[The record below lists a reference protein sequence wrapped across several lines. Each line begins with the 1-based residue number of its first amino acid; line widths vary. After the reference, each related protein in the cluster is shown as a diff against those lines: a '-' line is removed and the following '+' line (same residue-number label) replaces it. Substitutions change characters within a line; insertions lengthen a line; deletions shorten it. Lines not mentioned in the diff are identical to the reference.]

1 MKRYDIFISYRRT
14 SYETANLIAT
24 RLRAAGY
31 SVFFDLETMRS
42 GKFNEQ
48 LYDVID
54 SCQDFILVLSPDSL
68 DRCANAND
76 WVRLEACRAM
86 DKGKNIIPVMLNGFA
101 WPAPMPKGMEE
112 LRNYQALTASSI
124 EYFDLAIQKLQQR
137 YLKSKPH
144 FPLRKAMKIAGTA
157 AAALAAFILIMWQV
171 FLAISKDTCQR
182 YATIITKDAAQV
194 HTLAETNHALK
205 QDWEQFD
212 NALNYERNPKRV
224 RLLQED
230 MIGKIDFAIKEI
242 ENDWSVSPSAL
253 AIGPYQGFLLS
264 LHGINS
270 EELSASPQLA
280 TMYHNDFID
289 MLNIV
294 RASVED
300 PTSISRR
307 YSTALFKF
315 SEYSFNAYYAAALS
329 ELTHFPDNT
338 RTTFEELSKHWTY
351 FPAQYKLGEDES
363 YYENIINT
371 EQKRADNVLSK
382 YEGYLEQKD
391 AELEDLERRSD
402 ALEEKINSLSN
413 N

>member
-68 DRCANAND
+68 DRCANADD

-86 DKGKNIIPVMLNGFA
+86 DKGRNIIPVMLNGFA

-157 AAALAAFILIMWQV
+157 AAALVQ
-171 FLAISKDTCQR
+171 
-182 YATIITKDAAQV
+182 
-194 HTLAETNHALK
+194 
-205 QDWEQFD
+205 
-212 NALNYERNPKRV
+212 
-224 RLLQED
+224 
-230 MIGKIDFAIKEI
+230 
-242 ENDWSVSPSAL
+242 
-253 AIGPYQGFLLS
+253 
-264 LHGINS
+264 
-270 EELSASPQLA
+270 
-280 TMYHNDFID
+280 
-289 MLNIV
+289 
-294 RASVED
+294 
-300 PTSISRR
+300 
-307 YSTALFKF
+307 
-315 SEYSFNAYYAAALS
+315 
-329 ELTHFPDNT
+329 
-338 RTTFEELSKHWTY
+338 
-351 FPAQYKLGEDES
+351 
-363 YYENIINT
+363 
-371 EQKRADNVLSK
+371 
-382 YEGYLEQKD
+382 
-391 AELEDLERRSD
+391 
-402 ALEEKINSLSN
+402 
-413 N
+413 